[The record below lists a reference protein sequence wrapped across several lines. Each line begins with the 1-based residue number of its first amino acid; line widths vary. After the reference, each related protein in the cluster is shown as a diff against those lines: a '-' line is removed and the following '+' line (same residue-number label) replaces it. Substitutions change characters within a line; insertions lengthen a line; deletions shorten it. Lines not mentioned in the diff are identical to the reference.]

1 MNILK
6 QGSTGDQVIEL
17 QSKLKSLGFDM
28 GTVDGD
34 FGPKTTAAVSAF
46 QKSKGL
52 SIDGVAG
59 PNTLAAMQLVL
70 SPPDSDP
77 EIAAQP
83 GPVTSPSAPQN
94 GKVTPEL
101 VSQMFPFTP
110 IANIRTNLPFVLA
123 ALSADGLGDKAML
136 LMALGTIRAET
147 GSFKPISEGIS
158 RFNTSAGGHPFNL
171 YDNRTDLGNRGVPD
185 GANFKG
191 RGFVQL
197 TGRANYT
204 KFSAELGMGD
214 KLVLQ
219 PDLANDP
226 TIAAQL
232 LARFLKDKES
242 AIRRALAN
250 NDLKTARRLVNGGSN
265 GLAEF
270 TSAVNIGQRIIP
282 S

>member
-1 MNILK
+1 
-6 QGSTGDQVIEL
+6 
-17 QSKLKSLGFDM
+17 
-28 GTVDGD
+28 VDGD
-34 FGPKTTAAVSAF
+34 FGPKTTTAVSAF

-52 SIDGVAG
+52 SSDGVAG

-77 EIAAQP
+77 EIALQP
-83 GPVTSPSAPQN
+83 GPVTPPSASLN
-94 GKVTPEL
+94 GNVTPEL
-101 VSQMFPFTP
+101 ISQMFPFTP

-123 ALSADGLGDKAML
+123 ALSADSLGDKDML

-171 YDNRTDLGNRGVPD
+171 YDNRSDLGNRGVPD
-185 GANFKG
+185 GASFKG

-204 KFSAELGMGD
+204 KFSAEIGMGD
-214 KLVLQ
+214 KLVSQ

-226 TIAAQL
+226 NIAAQL

-270 TSAVNIGQRIIP
+270 TSAVNIGQRIIR

>member
-6 QGSTGDQVIEL
+6 EGSTGDQVLEL
-17 QSKLKSLGFDM
+17 QSKLKSLGFDT

-59 PNTLAAMQLVL
+59 PKTLAAMQLVL
-70 SPPDSDP
+70 STPDSDP
-77 EIAAQP
+77 EIASQP
-83 GPVTSPSAPQN
+83 GPVTPQSSTQN
-94 GKVTPEL
+94 GNVTPEL

-123 ALSADGLGDKAML
+123 ALNADALGDKDML

-171 YDNRTDLGNRGVPD
+171 YDNRTDLGNQGAPD

-232 LARFLKDKES
+232 LARFLKDKEP

-250 NDLKTARRLVNGGSN
+250 RDLKTARRLVNGGSN

-270 TSAVNIGQRIIP
+270 TSAVNIGLRIIP